1 MIYYYTL
8 FTAFAIIIY
17 MIAID
22 PNVGTYIV
30 LLLKSAKMN
39 VERMF
44 WMIRFHPA
52 ILSSP
57 IGRWWM
63 MRKYMRTVK
72 KLSQEPSQKDGDGV

>member
-22 PNVGTYIV
+22 PNVGTYII
-30 LLLKSAKMN
+30 LLSKSAKMN

-63 MRKYMRTVK
+63 MRKYMRTVR
-72 KLSQEPSQKDGDGV
+72 KLSQELSQKDGDGV

>member
-1 MIYYYTL
+1 MIYYYALFTL
-8 FTAFAIIIY
+8 FAVIIY
-17 MIAID
+17 MMAVD

-30 LLLKSAKMN
+30 LLSKTAKVN

-44 WMIRFHPA
+44 WMIRFHPV

-63 MRKYMRTVK
+63 MRKYMRTVRE
-72 KLSQEPSQKDGDGV
+72 LSQELSQKDGDGV

>member
-1 MIYYYTL
+1 MYYYSLLTV
-8 FTAFAIIIY
+8 FVIILTVIV
-17 MIAID
+17 ID
-22 PNVGTYIV
+22 QNIGDYLI
-30 LLLKSAKMN
+30 LLTKSVKLN

-57 IGRWWM
+57 IGKWWM

-72 KLSQEPSQKDGDGV
+72 ELSQELSQKDQDGV

>member
-8 FTAFAIIIY
+8 FTVFVIIVTM
-17 MIAID
+17 MIID
-22 PNVGTYIV
+22 QNVGDYIV
-30 LLLKSAKMN
+30 LLTKSAKMN

-57 IGRWWM
+57 VGRWWM
-63 MRKYMRTVK
+63 MRKYMRTAEK
-72 KLSQEPSQKDGDGV
+72 LAQELSQKEDDVL

>member
-1 MIYYYTL
+1 MYYYSLLTV
-8 FTAFAIIIY
+8 FVIILTVIV
-17 MIAID
+17 ID
-22 PNVGTYIV
+22 QNIGDYLI
-30 LLLKSAKMN
+30 LLTKSVRLN

-57 IGRWWM
+57 IGKWWM

-72 KLSQEPSQKDGDGV
+72 ELSQELSQKDQDGV

>member
-1 MIYYYTL
+1 MIYYYSL
-8 FTAFAIIIY
+8 FTVFVIIVTM
-17 MIAID
+17 MIID
-22 PNVGTYIV
+22 QNVSEYII
-30 LLLKSAKMN
+30 LLTKSAKLN

-72 KLSQEPSQKDGDGV
+72 ELSQELSQKEDEVL

>member
-1 MIYYYTL
+1 MIYYYSL
-8 FTAFAIIIY
+8 FTAFVIIVTM
-17 MIAID
+17 MIID
-22 PNVGTYIV
+22 QNVSEYII
-30 LLLKSAKMN
+30 LLTKSTKLN

-72 KLSQEPSQKDGDGV
+72 ELSQELSQKEDEVL

>member
-1 MIYYYTL
+1 MIYYYSL
-8 FTAFAIIIY
+8 FTIFVVIVTMMII
-17 MIAID
+17 D
-22 PNVGTYIV
+22 QNVSDYIV
-30 LLLKSAKMN
+30 LLAKSAKLN

-72 KLSQEPSQKDGDGV
+72 ELSQELSQKEDEVL

>member
-17 MIAID
+17 MIAVD

-52 ILSSP
+52 IFSSP

-63 MRKYMRTVK
+63 MRKYMRTVR
-72 KLSQEPSQKDGDGV
+72 KLSQELSQKDGDGV

>member
-1 MIYYYTL
+1 MIYYYSL
-8 FTAFAIIIY
+8 FTAFVIIVTM
-17 MIAID
+17 MIID
-22 PNVGTYIV
+22 QNVSEYII
-30 LLLKSAKMN
+30 LLTKSAKLN

-72 KLSQEPSQKDGDGV
+72 ELSQELSQKEDEVL